1 MRPAAR
7 QANAGL
13 ISRRQAAHGP
23 GVAASYLLCSLCPL
37 DFPVEPISAFSR
49 TNARFWGAYDPLVT
63 EVEALSLHLLS
74 EAGVLDGKVV
84 ATFLVDNLA
93 PHHVEEAEGEL

>member
-1 MRPAAR
+1 MQAGGAR
-7 QANAGL
+7 ARGRGQ
-13 ISRRQAAHGP
+13 
-23 GVAASYLLCSLCPL
+23 LLAM
-37 DFPVEPISAFSR
+37 FPMSVGFSVEPISAFSR

-74 EAGVLDGKVV
+74 EAGVLDGEVV
-84 ATFLVDNLA
+84 AAFLFDNLA